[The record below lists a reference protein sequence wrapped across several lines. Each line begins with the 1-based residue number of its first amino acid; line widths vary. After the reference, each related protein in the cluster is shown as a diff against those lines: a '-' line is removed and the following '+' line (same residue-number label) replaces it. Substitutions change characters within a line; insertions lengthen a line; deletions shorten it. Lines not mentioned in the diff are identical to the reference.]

1 MNVIKLSSS
10 LLATTGLL
18 FTSLPAFAGPFDT
31 VSPGIFATPGTL
43 ITPGTVGAGTVGT
56 AETTPEANQSENV
69 GNSEVQGLGDH
80 DSWVSQDLL
89 VEDPRALCS
98 DVGLGN
104 NTVASSLQS
113 SNSSSSSSRNTSS
126 SASSG
131 GGGGGV
137 SILGIGVSGSGQRS
151 DRSSNS
157 NSQNH
162 NNRESTANTFESS
175 TVEVGQNCDAFVE
188 AAAARDMN
196 YEDNLTERYRIRS
209 GRRGEQV
216 DSLLER

>member
-1 MNVIKLSSS
+1 MNVIKFSSS
-10 LLATTGLL
+10 LLAATGLL
-18 FTSLPAFAGPFDT
+18 FSAAPAFAGPFDT
-31 VSPGIFATPGTL
+31 LSPGVFTSPGVVMPGAVGNATL
-43 ITPGTVGAGTVGT
+43 
-56 AETTPEANQSENV
+56 ETTPTPDSTQQAAN

-80 DSWVSQDLL
+80 DSWVSQEVLD
-89 VEDPRALCS
+89 EDARALCS

-104 NTVASSLQS
+104 NTIATSAR
-113 SNSSSSSSRNTSS
+113 SSSSSAASSRSRSS

-151 DRSSNS
+151 GRNS
-157 NSQNH
+157 NSSAQ
-162 NNRESTANTFESS
+162 NNRERESSANTFEAS
-175 TVEVGQNCDAFVE
+175 TVVVGRNCDAFVE

-216 DSLLER
+216 DGLLER

>member
-18 FTSLPAFAGPFDT
+18 FTSLPAFASPFDA
-31 VSPGIFATPGTL
+31 VSPGIFANPGTL
-43 ITPGTVGAGTVGT
+43 VAPGAVGNATTEATPS
-56 AETTPEANQSENV
+56 EASQSENV
-69 GNSEVQGLGDH
+69 GNGDVQGLGDH
-80 DSWVSQDLL
+80 ESWVSQDVLD
-89 VEDPRALCS
+89 EDPRALCS

-104 NTVASSLQS
+104 NTIATS
-113 SNSSSSSSRNTSS
+113 SNSSSSSSSSSRNRSS

-137 SILGIGVSGSGQRS
+137 SFLGIGVSGSGQRS
-151 DRSSNS
+151 GRNS
-157 NSQNH
+157 NSSSQI
-162 NNRESTANTFESS
+162 NNERESRAHTYESS
-175 TVEVGQNCDAFVE
+175 TVEVGRNCDAFVE

-216 DSLLER
+216 DNLLER

>member
-1 MNVIKLSSS
+1 MNVIKLPSA

-18 FTSLPAFAGPFDT
+18 FTSLPAFAGPFDA
-31 VSPGIFATPGTL
+31 VSPGVFANPGTL
-43 ITPGTVGAGTVGT
+43 VTPGIVGNAT
-56 AETTPEANQSENV
+56 AETSPETNQSENV
-69 GNSEVQGLGDH
+69 GNGDVQGLGDH

-89 VEDPRALCS
+89 TEDPRALCS

-104 NTVASSLQS
+104 NTIATSSHS
-113 SNSSSSSSRNTSS
+113 NNSSSSSSRNRSS

-137 SILGIGVSGSGQRS
+137 SFLGIGVSGSGQRS
-151 DRSSNS
+151 GRNSNS
-157 NSQNH
+157 NSQTN
-162 NNRESTANTFESS
+162 NNRESRANTFESS

-216 DSLLER
+216 DNLLER